1 MVVGMKVRLFY
12 NFYFFAILTCNYGM
26 YHSSKVNS
34 DPKIDFSFF
43 SKTRIGEFT
52 GKNQDIPVGIR
63 LPGGVVA
70 VRRSR
75 SSGAHI
81 GKCLEP
87 TEPSAGARNRQ
98 ILSAFYSAVG
108 PACEDA
114 PGCGSTSELNVDLAA
129 LSSSLKSLY
138 GMEPEFVMPDGGGT
152 HTAEFSRLLGQLD
165 HELSGVLD
173 PAELPFELSSSH
185 PSMSSWCGLF
195 TAAAPQPGAARGVR
209 PPYTKQGD
217 SEYRAEHKVIGGFW
231 DGDKPAA
238 AWVFSSSGVPSFCF
252 VDTSPSPALSQAQH
266 CLWAVSCGGK
276 WVPIPRPPADFLPAN
291 KNGMAAPAN
300 PPSPAAR
307 SKMSDIADLCRESV
321 FCARAECAALKQA
334 EARSCSW
341 MSRPF
346 VCRCIRYAHKNL
358 LPTRDEAHPSLYLV
372 DSAAALMGGD
382 PLSYTHHSSALAYGI
397 YPKLV
402 PGVVLQFDSGC
413 WEGAFGEGSARD
425 LDFPQVAT
433 VLSRTKVNSIVLQFK
448 KDAAKS
454 HYRVAEAGGWGAEV
468 AAGAAAAPGDPPQ
481 GSIYA
486 RVRAAHV
493 KHGGEL
499 AFELWSPGRGRS
511 FAARGGMHYKSPL
524 GWAHVTL
531 LPLQRLRCSSH
542 PTSPCACKAMVMLL
556 LMQADDAQCGVV
568 CSSLLAEPPAA
579 MQQSA
584 PPPIGEAEATKLRQ
598 LELQAIDL
606 ALLVRLGRSWPSAWP
621 TAIGVAPA
629 GQPYDLPCAC
639 GARVTQLDV
648 QLGTTSSGH
657 LLGLRGHCELPVHSH
672 SCSSCHQAF
681 VAQIPELT
689 GVYNM
694 THAAKKGLHITATA
708 LLQAVRGFHPH
719 CKPASAIVEE
729 MVDLSTHGMPASLR
743 AAFADAL
750 LPTVMRIRAFRGLPG
765 TGRGGCS
772 NPAEA
777 VDGCMKIFSAIDHKK
792 VVCSASSSDDLC
804 YEPAVAK
811 HNADRAMLSAV
822 SSMAASSSLTG
833 GIVDVAAVPWVVNDD
848 LKKPHFRNSEI
859 TQLNARS
866 RHMELLN
873 WPDVREQY
881 AHLQKHGWPS
891 FPNADHPLELAEW
904 PHRAQLQ
911 LAFSDLGIDMTYD
924 NTKHSRTEAQ
934 CKQVV
939 EQLDQDWRAAGGG
952 EACRHAMARTRR
964 GKTMGVLVSCS
975 ADNGQINSI
984 AVLMKQEDQAGP
996 LADRLNKSSPAWVQ
1010 MYDAICQSG
1019 GEYERENTR
1028 RKAAGEPIVALAAS
1042 AGSFVAGSDDASF
1055 DAATREM
1062 DCPELAAAA
1071 RMPAPGCSPEHPM
1084 SPRLFL
1090 SRQKARCFLS
1100 TNDHRINPESEPA
1113 GLPLAPEAAGA
1124 GAFDQGQAGIRTTV
1138 GNLGGRLF
1146 SFPPPAA
1153 LDSDGTW
1160 NDIRE
1165 KDAALPWN
1173 AGDLETMLPGADEA
1187 PMLASLLHSAAHAVA
1202 YVHCAADARPGSA
1215 NSTRAMNAGFA
1226 ACNLARHAPCCCADF
1241 SSGGSC
1247 EFGFACL
1254 QFQVLV
1260 GHLMVCENAGC
1271 ALCCEFD
1278 RLDSAAP
1285 LSECMRVRLFF
1296 SNPAL
1301 AAMKGCVAAYVASL
1315 PAGGWPSDPRK
1326 VDGRDHKSGGE
1337 LCNPC
1342 ERHCRRAR
1350 QATRFYNA
1358 HDGFHAQGHKCET
1371 CKFRDSGKV
1380 VQFMANPAWKMGQV
1394 CETWN
1399 SRLKRMQRFL
1409 NPMQGPRFFSRLAL
1423 QAAMHNAE
1431 LRETELRLAESA
1443 FGKTNVGL
1451 DVWRRFCDLSAL
1463 RQVEMFPVEEL
1474 VV

>member
-1 MVVGMKVRLFY
+1 M
-12 NFYFFAILTCNYGM
+12 
-26 YHSSKVNS
+26 NS
-34 DPKIDFSFF
+34 DPKIDFSYFF
-43 SKTRIGEFT
+43 KTGIGEFT

-87 TEPSAGARNRQ
+87 TEPSAGARNME

-108 PACEDA
+108 SGCEDA
-114 PGCGSTSELNVDLAA
+114 SDCALIPERNVDLVA
-129 LSSSLKSLY
+129 LSSSLKSQY
-138 GMEPEFVMPDGGGT
+138 GIEPEFVAPDGGGT

-165 HELSGVLD
+165 HRLCGVLD
-173 PAELPFELSSSH
+173 ASELPFELSSPH
-185 PSMSSWCGLF
+185 PSMSRWCGLF
-195 TAAAPQPGAARGVR
+195 TAATPQTGAARAVR
-209 PPYTKQGD
+209 PSYTKQDD
-217 SEYRAEHKVIGGFW
+217 SECRAEHKVIGGLW

-238 AWVFSSSGVPSFCF
+238 AWVFSSSGAPSFCF

-266 CLWAVSCGGK
+266 CVWAVFRGAK
-276 WVPIPRPPADFLPAN
+276 WVPLPRPPADLRPAE
-291 KNGMAAPAN
+291 KHALAESAD

-307 SKMSDIADLCRESV
+307 SSMADIADLCRESV
-321 FCARAECAALKQA
+321 FCARPECAALKQA

-341 MSRPF
+341 ISRPF
-346 VCRCIRYAHKNL
+346 VCRCIRYAHRNL
-358 LPTRDEAHPSLYLV
+358 LPSREETHPPLCLV

-382 PLSYTHHSSALAYGI
+382 PLSYTPHSSALAYGT

-402 PGVVLQFDSGC
+402 PGVVLQFDSEC
-413 WEGAFGEGSARD
+413 WEGAFGEGSARG
-425 LDFPQVAT
+425 LDFPQFAT

-454 HYRVAEAGGWGAEV
+454 HYRVAEAGGWGAKV
-468 AAGAAAAPGDPPQ
+468 AAGAADAPGDPPP

-493 KHGGEL
+493 KHNGEL
-499 AFELWSPGRGRS
+499 AFELWSPGNGRS

-531 LPLQRLRCSSH
+531 LPLQHLRCSSH

-556 LMQADDAQCGVV
+556 LMQADDAQCGEV
-568 CSSLLAEPPAA
+568 CSSLLAEPLAP
-579 MQQSA
+579 MQHSA
-584 PPPIGEAEATKLRQ
+584 SPPIGHATATKLRQ

-606 ALLVRLGRSWPSAWP
+606 SLLVGLGRSLPSAWP
-621 TAIGVAPA
+621 TTIGIAAA
-629 GQPYDLPCAC
+629 GQSCDLPCAC

-648 QLGTTSSGH
+648 QLGPLSSGH

-672 SCSSCHQAF
+672 SCSCCRQVF

-694 THAAKKGLHITATA
+694 THAAKKGLYITATA
-708 LLQAVRGFHPH
+708 LLHAVRGFHPH

-729 MVDLSTHGMPASLR
+729 MVDLATGGMPASLK

-765 TGRGGCS
+765 TGRSGCS

-859 TQLNARS
+859 SQLNARS
-866 RHMELLN
+866 KHMELLD
-873 WPDVREQY
+873 WPEVRQRY
-881 AHLQKHGWPS
+881 ASLQKLGWPS
-891 FPNADHPLELAEW
+891 FKSETHPLELTHW
-904 PHRAQLQ
+904 PHRVQLQ
-911 LAFSDLGIDMTYD
+911 LAFHDLGISMTYGISRH
-924 NTKHSRTEAQ
+924 TRTEAQ

-952 EACRHAMARTRR
+952 ESCRHAMARTRR

-984 AVLMKQEDQAGP
+984 AVLMKQEDQAAP
-996 LADRLNKSSPAWVQ
+996 LAGRLNKSLPAWVQ

-1028 RKAAGEPIVALAAS
+1028 REAAGEPTVSLAAS

-1071 RMPAPGCSPEHPM
+1071 RMPAPGCSPKHPM

-1113 GLPLAPEAAGA
+1113 GLPLAPEAAGPA
-1124 GAFDQGQAGIRTTV
+1124 GGSEQDQADIRTTV
-1138 GNLGGRLF
+1138 RNLGGRLF

-1153 LDSDGTW
+1153 ISNDGIW
-1160 NDIRE
+1160 NNIRE
-1165 KDAALPWN
+1165 KETALPWS
-1173 AGDLETMLPGADEA
+1173 AGDLETMLPGANEA

-1215 NSTRAMNAGFA
+1215 NSTRAMNADFA
-1226 ACNLARHAPCCCADF
+1226 ACNLARHAPWCCADF
-1241 SSGGSC
+1241 SSGESC

-1260 GHLMVCENAGC
+1260 GHLMICENPGC
-1271 ALCCEFD
+1271 ALCIEFD
-1278 RLDSAAP
+1278 RLDRAAP
-1285 LSECMRVRLFF
+1285 LGECMRVRLFF

-1301 AAMKGCVAAYVASL
+1301 AAMKGCVAACVASL

-1326 VDGRDHKSGGE
+1326 VDGRDHESGGE

-1342 ERHCRRAR
+1342 ERHCRRSG

-1358 HDGFHAQGHKCET
+1358 HDGFHAQGHKCDT

-1423 QAAMHNAE
+1423 QAAMHNAD
-1431 LRETELRLAESA
+1431 LRETELGLAELA
-1443 FGKTNVGL
+1443 FGKSNVGL

-1463 RQVEMFPVEEL
+1463 RQVEMFPVEDL